1 MWALIMTVAFVSF
14 GNEVTYSVATL
25 DNFATEQSCISAGQ
39 QQETALLKLKT
50 SKVYTFICIKK

>member
-1 MWALIMTVAFVSF
+1 MTVAFVSF